1 MDTQRRQKPQ
11 GWLEC
16 QGASLRQK
24 TRDELETPP
33 AGRRLTP
40 RLFLRKDEWY
50 EEKVDQR
57 EDGQRPEL
65 PYKQKPSGLEL
76 LI

>member
-1 MDTQRRQKPQ
+1 MAEERRQEPK

-16 QGASLRQK
+16 QGSRLREK
-24 TRDELETPP
+24 ARHELETSP

-40 RLFLRKDEWY
+40 RLFLRKDDWH
-50 EEKVDQR
+50 EEEIDER

-65 PYKQKPSGLEL
+65 ADQ
-76 LI
+76 